1 MPAIDVMRDTA
12 GATSSISPAATRLSD
27 PIADVAVDAW
37 SVTGGTTLGAKFAG
51 VETKLFQAGLLPYL
65 VYLYFLGKDE
75 ARTPAAS
82 NFGARFLLLRLRH
95 PRRHRRKDEVR
106 RYSRQRRRLARH
118 QREPAH
124 REQLSLRLWV
134 RDGPRGRGSERR
146 RRFYR
151 RRVR

>member
-1 MPAIDVMRDTA
+1 MPAIDAMRDTA
-12 GATSSISPAATRLSD
+12 GPTSFISPAAASTAATRLSD

-82 NFGARFLLLRLRH
+82 NFGARFLLLFVFATI
-95 PRRHRRKDEVR
+95 RRHRRKDKVR
-106 RYSRQRRRLARH
+106 RDLANVDVLH
-118 QREPAH
+118 GPA
-124 REQLSLRLWV
+124 RACS
-134 RDGPRGRGSERR
+134 P
-146 RRFYR
+146 
-151 RRVR
+151 